1 VTRSELDAVDLPETD
16 PPAPADVAAAVG
28 ASAGGR
34 ARQGNGGMPGR
45 RAVVRW
51 AWRMFRREWRQ
62 QALVLA
68 LVTVSVT
75 AAVTFAVAMHA
86 VAPVS
91 AQAEFGTANAF
102 VRFLEP
108 DPATLPD
115 KVQAAADWFGT
126 IDVIGHRTVPI
137 PGSVDELDL
146 RSQDPDGP
154 YSDPMLD
161 LLDGRYPAAA
171 GEVAVTD
178 DVADQFDV
186 GIGDA
191 MVIDGVERTVVGRVE
206 NPSDLGDEFALVP
219 SSTDVALD
227 SLTVLV
233 SADEQRLLEFRAPGE
248 EGRMIG
254 LRGDFDE
261 GIAAA
266 IAALAVV
273 TVALLLVGLVA
284 AASFVALAQRR
295 QRQLGVLAAVGAT
308 GNHLRLVMVASGA
321 LIGAVGS
328 VIGAVAGSALW
339 FAIVPRVERAAGFRV
354 SAALPWWLVAANV
367 GLAVVATTLAA
378 WWPARAAAR
387 LPVVAALSSRPP
399 RPVPARRSVA
409 LAGVVA
415 AGGVS
420 GLAYVDHATE
430 DGHFG
435 TAAALL
441 LVVGMVATIVGTL
454 LLCPAVIRLVA
465 RQARRFPIAVRLPL
479 RDLARYQGRS
489 AAALAAVALALGIP
503 VAIIVTAASAAH
515 GAEAGNLSDD
525 QLLIRTDG
533 PDGPFAP
540 EAADVA
546 PLQAGVDAIVAA
558 IDGVTV
564 AALDVAT
571 NPATSEGGSP
581 AEGRRVI
588 SIDSP
593 VDDGWRWVSSLYV
606 ATPDVLAVVGL
617 DAADLVGGSG
627 LFTSETGDLR
637 IIDGAGPR
645 DFDQLDPETMEATTI
660 PGSGYSS
667 VPSTFVTPEE
677 LARRGWEAVPSGTW
691 MIVSPDGFTDEELD
705 TARDIAAGAGL
716 AIETRDHQEG
726 LTTLRAGATAV
737 GALLG
742 LGILAMTVGLL
753 RTEAAADVR
762 TLTATGATSAVRR
775 TMTATTAGGLAF
787 FGVVLGGL
795 GAYVALVAGTVLG
808 LDDVRDVPVVELLVL
823 VAGTPLCAAAAGW
836 LLAGREP
843 AALARPVI
851 A

>member
-1 VTRSELDAVDLPETD
+1 VTRAEIDAVDLPDTD
-16 PPAPADVAAAVG
+16 PAAPADVVAIG
-28 ASAGGR
+28 TSGGR
-34 ARQGNGGMPGR
+34 RARRGNGGMPAR

-62 QALVLA
+62 QTLVLA

-91 AQAEFGTANAF
+91 AQAEFGTADAF
-102 VRFLEP
+102 LRFMEP
-108 DPATLPD
+108 DPATLPA
-115 KVQAAADWFGT
+115 KLQAATDSFGT
-126 IDVIGHRTVPI
+126 IDVIGHRAVPI

-146 RSQDPDGP
+146 RTQDPDGP
-154 YSDPMLD
+154 YGDPMLD
-161 LLDGRYPAAA
+161 LLDGRYPTAPA
-171 GEVAVTD
+171 EVAVTD
-178 DVADQFDV
+178 DVAELFDV

-191 MVIDGVERTVVGRVE
+191 VVIDGVERTVVGLVE
-206 NPSDLGDEFALVP
+206 NPSDLGDEFALLSP
-219 SSTDVALD
+219 SDDIALD
-227 SLTVLV
+227 SVTVLV
-233 SADEQRLLEFRAPGE
+233 RGDEQRLLAFRPPGE
-248 EGRMIG
+248 EARMLG
-254 LRGDFDE
+254 LRGDVDE
-261 GIAAA
+261 GVAAA

-284 AASFVALAQRR
+284 AASFVAMAQRR

-328 VIGAVAGSALW
+328 AIGAVLGSAIW

-354 SAALPWWLVAANV
+354 SAALPWWLVLANV
-367 GLAVVATTLAA
+367 ALAVLATTLAA

-399 RPVPARRSVA
+399 RPVAAPRSVA
-409 LAGVVA
+409 LAGVVVA
-415 AGGVS
+415 AGAAC
-420 GLAYVDHATE
+420 LAYVDHATE

-435 TAAALL
+435 TASALL
-441 LVVGMVATIVGTL
+441 LVVGMVTTIVGTL
-454 LLCPAVIRLVA
+454 LLCPAVIRLAA
-465 RQARRFPIAVRLPL
+465 RQARRFPVAVRLPL

-489 AAALAAVALALGIP
+489 AAALAAVALALGVP
-503 VAIIVTAASAAH
+503 VAIVVTAASAAH
-515 GAEAGNLSDD
+515 GADAGNLSDD

-533 PDGPFAP
+533 PDGPFGP
-540 EAADVA
+540 EAADVPA
-546 PLQAGVDAIVAA
+546 LQSGVDEIVAA
-558 IDGVTV
+558 LDGATV
-564 AALDVAT
+564 AALDTVT
-571 NPATSEGGSP
+571 NPVTTEGSSLP
-581 AEGRRVI
+581 EGRPAI
-588 SIDSP
+588 SIGEP
-593 VDDGWRWVSSLYV
+593 VDGGWHFVSQLYV
-606 ATPDVLAVVGL
+606 ATPELLAVVGL
-617 DAADLVGGSG
+617 DPDEVAGGTG
-627 LFTSETGDLR
+627 FFTSETGDLQ
-637 IIDGAGPR
+637 IIDVAGPR
-645 DFDQLDPETMEATTI
+645 DFDELDPETLEATAI

-677 LARRGWEAVPSGTW
+677 LARRGWEAIPSGAW

-726 LTTLRAGATAV
+726 LTTLRTGATAV

-762 TLTATGATSAVRR
+762 TLTATGATSAARR

-787 FGVVLGGL
+787 LGVVLGAL
-795 GAYVALVAGTVLG
+795 GAYVALVAGPVLG
-808 LDDVRDVPVVELLVL
+808 LDDVRDVPVVDLLVL
-823 VAGTPLCAAAAGW
+823 VVGTPLCAAAAGW